1 MISRMRRHPS
11 FALSLIAVFLG
22 AGCGASVPLDT
33 EPVGSGGVSGGNG
46 SGGATTA
53 TTTPL
58 NPSPLNTAA
67 GTGGSAGTTG
77 GDGGVSGGMGGSAG
91 GAAPT
96 TCTPM
101 AVSWQTS
108 TVSLKAAEF
117 WIVAD
122 GKCYTSA
129 SAVVSVHS
137 DPGWSSYTTL
147 ELIWTEKSREMRY
160 FIYFQSDGKTW
171 SSNEMRTYNGQQPY
185 SDWLFY
191 DGNNFQ
197 SPIGQAFS
205 GNVDLTN
212 DPADTLRGE
221 LHLHGLTLSTTL
233 TGS

>member
-1 MISRMRRHPS
+1 MRKRHA
-11 FALSLIAVFLG
+11 FALPLMVAFLG

-33 EPVGSGGVSGGNG
+33 EPAGSG
-46 SGGATTA
+46 SGGAIAA
-53 TTTPL
+53 TTTPSDPRTS
-58 NPSPLNTAA
+58 NVVP
-67 GTGGSAGTTG
+67 GTGGVTG
-77 GDGGVSGGMGGSAG
+77 ANIGDGGVPGATGGTAG
-91 GAAPT
+91 LAGPT
-96 TCTPM
+96 TCTPNP
-101 AVSWQTS
+101 VSWKTS

-137 DPGWSSYTTL
+137 DPGSSSYTTL
-147 ELIWTEKSREMRY
+147 ELTWTEKSREMRY

-191 DGNNFQ
+191 DGNFFQ
-197 SPIGQAFS
+197 SPIGKAFT

-212 DPADTLRGE
+212 DPADTIRGE